1 MMSESGVVYKSNSTG
16 PNTELWNIK
25 HDWRRTGSRIVDNNA
40 LISVQKVR
48 SKPLES
54 DRADAKD
61 SFETGKKFYY
71 CSFRMLRSFRQKL
84 VFVLFLSLF
93 FLSFLSHN

>member
-48 SKPLES
+48 SKPLKKNG
-54 DRADAKD
+54 RADAKN
-61 SFETGKKFYY
+61 SFETGKEE
-71 CSFRMLRSFRQKL
+71 SGDQ
-84 VFVLFLSLF
+84 
-93 FLSFLSHN
+93 